1 MHGAYRCALAAS
13 CASVV
18 VDNGEVVLN
27 LNSARGTFLLT
38 LATADTAVS
47 TSLSRYSALVVIGA
61 ENLYS
66 LRVGNHTDNT
76 VRANARAHT
85 ATDTEAT
92 INSCHAVHNADCLLR
107 TNACA
112 VAIAEAGVVTH
123 FLTVIAHISYF
134 TALNADVFK
143 LLL

>member
-13 CASVV
+13 CTLVV
-18 VDNGEVVLN
+18 VDDCEVVFN
-27 LNSARGTFLLT
+27 LDSARGTFLLT
-38 LATADTAVS
+38 LATADTAVC

-66 LRVGNHTDNT
+66 LGVGNHTDNA

-85 ATDTEAT
+85 ATDTEAA
-92 INSCHAVHNADCLLR
+92 INSCHAVYNAYSLLR
-107 TNACA
+107 TNTCA
-112 VAIAEAGVVTH
+112 VAKSEAGVVTH

>member
-13 CASVV
+13 CTLVV
-18 VDNGEVVLN
+18 VDNCEVVFN
-27 LNSARGTFLLT
+27 LDSARGAFLLT
-38 LATADTAVS
+38 FAATDTAVC
-47 TSLSRYSALVVIGA
+47 TSLACYCALVVIGA

-66 LRVGNHTDNT
+66 LGVGNHTDNA
-76 VRANARAHT
+76 VRTNARAHS

-92 INSCHAVHNADCLLR
+92 VHSCHAVHDANCLLR

-112 VAIAEAGVVTH
+112 VAKAEAGVVTH

-134 TALNADVFK
+134 TALNTDVFK